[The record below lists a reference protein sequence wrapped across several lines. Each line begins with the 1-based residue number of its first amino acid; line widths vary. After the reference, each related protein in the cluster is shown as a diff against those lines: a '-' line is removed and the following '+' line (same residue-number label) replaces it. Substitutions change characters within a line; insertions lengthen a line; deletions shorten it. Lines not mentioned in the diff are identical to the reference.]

1 MPSGR
6 ACGRARVLQ
15 AAGPQ
20 PRFLAPGRDL
30 ARVILGCF
38 SDPRVS
44 MSVVRESEVGEGT
57 TIAGHCNIYGAS
69 IGRDCKIQSYTYI
82 EPGVRIGD
90 GVIVRPSCHICEGVT
105 IGDGAFLGPGV
116 IFTNDLYPST
126 GARAKVL
133 TTTVSRG
140 AVIGAGAVLLPVAVG
155 EGAMVAAGSV
165 VTRDV
170 PDFAVAAGHP
180 ARVVGSTRDEAF
192 VAKQKTRDA
201 GLDPRVD

>member
-1 MPSGR
+1 MTAPR
-6 ACGRARVLQ
+6 AVDL
-15 AAGPQ
+15 AAH
-20 PRFLAPGRDL
+20 DL
-30 ARVILGCF
+30 ARVILDYF
-38 SDPRVS
+38 LNLRMN

-105 IGDGAFLGPGV
+105 IGDGAFIGPGV
-116 IFTNDLYPST
+116 IFTNDLYPSPR
-126 GARAKVL
+126 ARAKVL
-133 TTTVSRG
+133 PTTILSG
-140 AVIGAGAVLLPVAVG
+140 AVIGAGAVLLPVVVG

-170 PDFAVAAGHP
+170 PDFAIAAGHP

-192 VAKQKTRDA
+192 VAKQKTRDE
-201 GLDPRVD
+201 GLDPRGAPSSP